1 MEKIDI
7 LVRFANEGVYYNT
20 VSVDP
25 KKIKDPMVFIDEV
38 FITIDDVRVAIK
50 KEDWNKIKSWVEIGK
65 KELRKILI
73 KNNMSE
79 EYIEETLEYTDDERI
94 PEPVI
99 TKRFGKL
106 VNEEEKKDLDI
117 PSCWSNL
124 KNNEYAPAYPTVPK
138 VPAGVYEIGWNSNL
152 STYTV
157 KKQPF
162 KTDEL
167 YHLPSYEITDI
178 LKDIDN
184 FWNRADNY
192 KKYNYIHKRGILMYG
207 EPGCGKSGIIQLIS
221 QQIIEKDGIV
231 INVKDEEDVERFTS
245 FIATFRKVEPNRPLI
260 VLLEDIDSLAGEGRH
275 QTARLLNILDGVKQI
290 EGVVYIATTNYP
302 EKLQDRITNRPSRF
316 DRRYK
321 VELPNADIRRA
332 YVQHKLSEDDL
343 KGIDI
348 EEWIKK
354 TEGMSLS
361 HLKEVV
367 ISVIVMGRTFEETIE
382 NLEGLKKTPTI
393 KGGGKVGFGN

>member
-1 MEKIDI
+1 
-7 LVRFANEGVYYNT
+7 
-20 VSVDP
+20 
-25 KKIKDPMVFIDEV
+25 
-38 FITIDDVRVAIK
+38 
-50 KEDWNKIKSWVEIGK
+50 
-65 KELRKILI
+65 
-73 KNNMSE
+73 MSE
-79 EYIEETLEYTDDERI
+79 EYIEDTVEYTDDERMD
-94 PEPVI
+94 EPI
-99 TKRFGKL
+99 ISAIGKML
-106 VNEEEKKDLDI
+106 VEKEVDGDI

-138 VPAGVYEIGWNSNL
+138 VPAGVYEIGWNASL

-184 FWNRADNY
+184 FWDRADNY

-221 QQIIEKDGIV
+221 QQIIKKDGIV
-231 INVKDEEDVERFTS
+231 INVKDEEDVEKFTS
-245 FIATFRKVEPNRPLI
+245 FIATFRQVEPDRPLI

-302 EKLQDRITNRPSRF
+302 EKLQERITNRPSRF

-321 VELPNADIRRA
+321 VELPNEDIRRA
-332 YVQHKLSEDDL
+332 YIQHKLNDDDL
-343 KGIDI
+343 DNINI
-348 EEWIKK
+348 EEWIEK

-367 ISVIVMGRTFEETIE
+367 ISVIVMGRTFEETID
-382 NLEGLKKTPTI
+382 NLEGLKTAPRI
-393 KGGGKVGFGN
+393 KGSNSMGFGK

>member
-1 MEKIDI
+1 MG
-7 LVRFANEGVYYNT
+7 R
-20 VSVDP
+20 
-25 KKIKDPMVFIDEV
+25 
-38 FITIDDVRVAIK
+38 
-50 KEDWNKIKSWVEIGK
+50 DWKR
-65 KELRKILI
+65 ELREILK

-79 EYIEETLEYTDDERI
+79 EYIEETVGYGDTVPEEEVEYTDDERMD
-94 PEPVI
+94 EPVI
-99 TKRFGKL
+99 TGGFGRL
-106 VNEEEKKDLDI
+106 RASIEDKKIDADV

-138 VPAGVYEIGWNSNL
+138 VPAGVYEIGWNGNL
-152 STYTV
+152 STHTL

-332 YVQHKLSEDDL
+332 YIQHKLNDEDL